1 MKKSM
6 INIILVLLMFLMPIS
21 IKAVSVK
28 ETIIESND
36 EVIIN
41 EKFESKVKISFSELD
56 KNSKDGN
63 GIALVFYELIFDDNV
78 ITIDDVTS
86 DDWNTRIY
94 RDKDNKYYAL
104 SELSKS
110 VGDNKCLNDNLYCG
124 DYEVTYSLYA
134 KINDVKETEIK
145 IGDVIVGVL
154 PITNSKKELTIEDV
168 VLINVSG
175 KSNKVLKIKD
185 SDKTEIEKKEIEKK
199 EDIVIQKDKVEIT
212 KEMVLESK
220 NNTYSLSEKDNY
232 LDNIEIDGYDIKFK
246 KYTNDYSLVV
256 KENIKTLNIKVTLSN
271 KDATYEILGNDNLV
285 DGSII
290 KIEVKAKNDEIN
302 TYNIKI
308 NKEKVEK
315 ETQEETKKEVKT
327 EFLGIHID
335 SNNLDYKIIG
345 MIVGGIIGLFFLIK
359 IILKLRD
366 RKLEKAIKKL

>member
-1 MKKSM
+1 MKKR
-6 INIILVLLMFLMPIS
+6 IILVLLMFLIPIS

-36 EVIIN
+36 EVIVN
-41 EKFESKVKISFSELD
+41 EKFESKVKINFSELD
-56 KNSKDGN
+56 KKSKDGS
-63 GIALVFYELIFDDNV
+63 GIALVFYELNFDDKV
-78 ITIDDVTS
+78 IMIDDVKS

-110 VGDNKCLNDNLYCG
+110 VGDNKCVNDNLYCSN
-124 DYEVTYSLYA
+124 YEVTYSLYV
-134 KINDVKETEIK
+134 KTKDVKETEVK

-175 KSNKVLKIKD
+175 KSNKVLKIKN
-185 SDKTEIEKKEIEKK
+185 SDKKEIEPN
-199 EDIVIQKDKVEIT
+199 EDIIVLKDKVEIT

-232 LDNIEIDGYDIKFK
+232 LDNIEIDGYELNFK

-256 KENIKTLNIKVTLSN
+256 KENIKTLAIKVTLSN
-271 KDATYEILGNDNLV
+271 KDASYEIIGNDNLE

-290 KIEVKAKNDEIN
+290 KIEVKAKNDDIN

-308 NKEKVEK
+308 TKEKEEK
-315 ETQEETKKEVKT
+315 EINKDTKEEVKT
-327 EFLGIHID
+327 DFLGIHID
-335 SNNLDYKIIG
+335 FKNLDYKLIG
-345 MIVGGIIGLFFLIK
+345 IVVAGIIGLIILIK

>member
-1 MKKSM
+1 
-6 INIILVLLMFLMPIS
+6 
-21 IKAVSVK
+21 
-28 ETIIESND
+28 
-36 EVIIN
+36 
-41 EKFESKVKISFSELD
+41 
-56 KNSKDGN
+56 
-63 GIALVFYELIFDDNV
+63 
-78 ITIDDVTS
+78 
-86 DDWNTRIY
+86 
-94 RDKDNKYYAL
+94 
-104 SELSKS
+104 
-110 VGDNKCLNDNLYCG
+110 
-124 DYEVTYSLYA
+124 
-134 KINDVKETEIK
+134 
-145 IGDVIVGVL
+145 
-154 PITNSKKELTIEDV
+154 
-168 VLINVSG
+168 
-175 KSNKVLKIKD
+175 
-185 SDKTEIEKKEIEKK
+185 
-199 EDIVIQKDKVEIT
+199 
-212 KEMVLESK
+212 MVLESK

>member
-1 MKKSM
+1 M
-6 INIILVLLMFLMPIS
+6 LMFLMPIS

-36 EVIIN
+36 EVIVN
-41 EKFESKVKISFSELD
+41 EKFEGKVKINFSELD
-56 KNSKDGN
+56 KKSKDGS

-78 ITIDDVTS
+78 IAIDDVTS
-86 DDWNTRIY
+86 DDWNTKIY

-124 DYEVTYSLYA
+124 DYEVTYSLYV
-134 KINDVKETEIK
+134 KTKDVKETEIK

-154 PITNSKKELTIEDV
+154 PITDSKKKLTIEDV

-185 SDKTEIEKKEIEKK
+185 SDKKEIEPK
-199 EDIVIQKDKVEIT
+199 EDIVIKKDNVEIT

-232 LDNIEIDGYDIKFK
+232 LENIEIDGYDIKFK
-246 KYTNDYSLVV
+246 KYTNDYSLVI
-256 KENIKTLNIKVTLSN
+256 KENIKTLNIKVALSN

-308 NKEKVEK
+308 NKENEEK
-315 ETQEETKKEVKT
+315 EMQEETKKEVKT

-335 SNNLDYKIIG
+335 FKNLDYKLIG
-345 MIVGGIIGLFFLIK
+345 IIVGGIIGLIFLIK

-366 RKLEKAIKKL
+366 RKLEKAIKRL